1 MDIYINDNEKINFYI
16 SGLFSISFT
25 FSMLYLFLNYGYNTD
40 LKMNIKIKPVEIDLV
55 YKDGIETEKK
65 EIVKKPTPK
74 PIEKPKPKP
83 VSKPEPKPEA
93 KKEAPKPEP
102 KPETPSLSSLFS
114 NIKTA
119 KVQDTI
125 EDTPPPPTVS
135 KESLSR
141 LKSMSKTES
150 PVENDRN
157 ISIGKE
163 AFTVERNFQYSKN
176 SLSVEYKEME
186 IGKSSLDNLD
196 QGVYD
201 DFFSKV
207 KESLYKRWH
216 PSPEIAGNQGKVR
229 IILDG
234 KGQVASFKILIGG
247 KSERFNFELDRYLS
261 GIKGD
266 KIVEGTGENV
276 SFEVFIG
283 AKN

>member
-1 MDIYINDNEKINFYI
+1 MDIYINNSEKINFYI

-25 FSMLYLFLNYGYNTD
+25 FSMIYLFLNYGYNTD

-55 YKDGIETEKK
+55 YKDGIETKKK

-74 PIEKPKPKP
+74 PNPIKKPTPE
-83 VSKPEPKPEA
+83 PEPK
-93 KKEAPKPEP
+93 KEVTKPEP

-125 EDTPPPPTVS
+125 EETPPPPTVS

-150 PVENDRN
+150 PVANDRN

-176 SLSVEYKEME
+176 SLSVEYEEME

-216 PSPEIAGNQGKVR
+216 PSQEIAGNQGKVR
-229 IILDG
+229 IILDE
-234 KGQVASFKILIGG
+234 KGQIASFKILIGG

-266 KIVEGTGENV
+266 KIVEGTGEHV